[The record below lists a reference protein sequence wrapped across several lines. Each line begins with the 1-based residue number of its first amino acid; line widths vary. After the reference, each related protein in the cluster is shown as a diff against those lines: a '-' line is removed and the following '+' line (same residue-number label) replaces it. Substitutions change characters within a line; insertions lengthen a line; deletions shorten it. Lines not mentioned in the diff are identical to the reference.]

1 MPRIKVGEG
10 LIHYEDRGAD
20 NGAPGGDDAGALP
33 TILFIIGLA
42 GRGVDWTP
50 RFFDKFAG
58 RFRCIAADHRGCG
71 SSDLPTGEVSIR
83 SMAEDAAGLLDA
95 LGIES
100 AHVVG
105 MSLGGMIAQRLAIH
119 HPGRVRTL
127 TLASTTI
134 GGRRTVPPEPDIQ
147 ELLANPKA
155 GLAALESTITALT
168 APGYP
173 EREPEAFAEF
183 IARFVERPTPFRV
196 MMAQWM
202 AIQSDDRF
210 EEAAGIGA
218 PTLVVTGDRD
228 RLVPPGNAPILADRI
243 PGARLATIQD
253 CGHMISLE
261 RPDEL
266 EALMEPMLALSFA
279 KNK

>member
-1 MPRIKVGEG
+1 MPKIKVGEG
-10 LIHYEDRGAD
+10 LIHYEDRGALGGD
-20 NGAPGGDDAGALP
+20 SAPGSDDACAGP
-33 TILFIIGLA
+33 PILFIIGLA

-50 RFFDKFAG
+50 RFLDKFAP

-71 SSDLPTGEVSIR
+71 SSDPPSGEVSIR

-105 MSLGGMIAQRLAIH
+105 MSMGGMIAQRLAIH
-119 HPGRVRTL
+119 HPDRVQ
-127 TLASTTI
+127 TLALLSTDI
-134 GGRRTVPPEPDIQ
+134 GGRRTVPPEPDIR

-155 GLAALESTITALT
+155 GLAALEGTITALT

-173 EREPEAFAEF
+173 EREPEAFAAF

-196 MMAQWM
+196 MMAQLM
-202 AIQSDDRF
+202 AIHSDDRY
-210 EEAAGIGA
+210 EEVAGIA
-218 PTLVVTGDRD
+218 SPTLVVTGDRD

-243 PGARLATIQD
+243 PGSRRATIQD
-253 CGHMISLE
+253 CGHMIMLE
-261 RPDEL
+261 RPDDL
-266 EALMEPMLALSFA
+266 AALMEPVIADA
-279 KNK
+279 